1 MGLWAWLHLPT
12 ATVATSVATS
22 TKTVVVAGL
31 LVGMTTTAT
40 AGVVMLGSSA
50 VRMQTTQGQQP
61 IPHLGASAQTDRT
74 PVVVVPPIHRPVAAT
89 PEATPPVVST
99 GSPAAAVSTTSEA
112 IATAALPTPD
122 AVAAGQPTAPAAVQP
137 APVKAHAAA
146 TSAAPPPNAT
156 PPANATPPPHTTPP
170 RAAATPSA
178 APPPVPSPAV
188 LATSC
193 GTITASQAD
202 RAVIAQYSCRGN
214 TKPNNATQLA
224 NTGTGQQAGQQDEGD
239 EPARGHVHRR

>member
-1 MGLWAWLHLPT
+1 MRVWAWLHLPS

-61 IPHLGASAQTDRT
+61 IPHLGASEQTGRT
-74 PVVVVPPIHRPVAAT
+74 PVVVVPPIHRPTAAT
-89 PEATPPVVST
+89 PEATPTPPVASTVSPPPDAT
-99 GSPAAAVSTTSEA
+99 TTSEA
-112 IATAALPTPD
+112 IAAAALPTS
-122 AVAAGQPTAPAAVQP
+122 AAASAAQPTAPDPVPP
-137 APVKAHAAA
+137 AIDKAHAAA
-146 TSAAPPPNAT
+146 TSATSPPPATQPRATTPSRPAT
-156 PPANATPPPHTTPP
+156 PPSAT
-170 RAAATPSA
+170 
-178 APPPVPSPAV
+178 PPPVPSPAV
-188 LATSC
+188 VLSTAC

-214 TKPNNATQLA
+214 AKPNKATQPA
-224 NTGTGQQAGQQDEGD
+224 NAGNAGNGQQDDGG
-239 EPARGHVHRR
+239 EPSRGHVHRR